1 MSKNYL
7 NSFFFLKNNC
17 IELISKQKCL
27 IYSHL
32 QKYLKDAFII
42 LKKL

>member
-27 IYSHL
+27 TSSHL
-32 QKYLKDAFII
+32 QKYLKGAII
-42 LKKL
+42 IFKKL